1 MSRFQAPAVH
11 RLPDARRAGIA
22 LLAVALL
29 GAAAIADAG
38 IMRDLF
44 AKVSGKSSAAPAKT
58 ASGELPTFPRPGFTC
73 CNLRYDDDEI
83 SDSSDPELSI
93 LKAGTPVTV
102 LGYGKNR
109 ANLDVEGK
117 PMILE
122 HEYGRDQEVL
132 DTWVNKIVV
141 SEDPRPRI
149 ASWPANIQAAI
160 RAGKLVRGMTRQ
172 QALAAVGY
180 PRANVTKSIDEDVW
194 RMFLSRGEYQVHFGT
209 DGRLA
214 TITGDGEVTS
224 QVIYL
229 APPSSR

>member
-1 MSRFQAPAVH
+1 MSPPRACAAL
-11 RLPDARRAGIA
+11 RLSGARRAGVA
-22 LLAVALL
+22 LLAATLL
-29 GAAAIADAG
+29 GATAIADAG

-44 AKVSGKSSAAPAKT
+44 AKVTGKSSAAPATT
-58 ASGELPTFPRPGFTC
+58 ASGGVPTFPRPGFTC
-73 CNLRYDDDEI
+73 CNLRYDDDQI
-83 SDSSDPELSI
+83 SDSSDADLSI

-102 LGYGKNR
+102 LGYGRNR

-117 PMILE
+117 AMVLD

-132 DTWVNKIVV
+132 DTWVNKFVV

-160 RAGKLVRGMTRQ
+160 RAGKVVRGMTRQ
-172 QALAAVGY
+172 QALVAVGY
-180 PRANVTKSIDEDVW
+180 PRANVTKSIDEDIW
-194 RMFLSRGEYQVHFGT
+194 RLFLGRGEYQLHFGA
-209 DGRLA
+209 DGKVA

-229 APPSSR
+229 PPR